1 MLRLLF
7 TALGALVLSMVAH
20 AEPYD
25 AGHAEVELISERT
38 TALPG
43 ETVYL
48 ALDKTL
54 DEGWH
59 VYWRNAGD
67 AGLPPEIFWD
77 EGPLG
82 EKTEGEDFVWPV
94 PKLLPVVEGEIMD
107 YGYDDAVTLPFAVT
121 VPEDALGS
129 ISFRGVADY
138 LICKDVCIPESAP
151 VSFTLFVGSAQEPD
165 EKSAAKIAAALAAAP
180 VPFEGEAA
188 ARSLDD
194 EIQINLAP
202 VDSALFADAWL
213 RFFPFDNEIVHA
225 ADQAQSKGPQGASL
239 TIPRAARETL
249 GDTIDGVVVATRADG
264 TRTGYTVSAK
274 AGGQALAGTFGTAVS
289 GIASDGGF
297 AAAGGG
303 LNLFALAG
311 LTILGGLI
319 LNLMPCVLPVLSIKA
334 MGMVS
339 AASKDGGG
347 HLRAHGLWYTA
358 GVLASFAALA
368 AAFVALRSVGE
379 FWALGSLLQ
388 YPAVVA
394 ALALGA
400 FVLGLW
406 LLGVFEAGTSI
417 QNIGSGAVS
426 RGGSFGA
433 FATGAL
439 AATAGAPCVGPFVGA
454 SLGAVLERPAVEVF
468 FIYLMLGLGLA
479 LPFLLLSFVPNLARF
494 LPKPGPWMERVKQ
507 FFAFPMFLTAAALL
521 FVLGDQAG
529 TGAVAWLVMGAAL
542 IAFGIWAMGAAG
554 GRMRPAALVVGAIAI
569 IGGLALPFST
579 ARTQAAAATSGPTY
593 SASVETE
600 AWSVERVAQL
610 TAEGRPVF
618 VDFTATW
625 CMICQA
631 NKRTTLTRPEV
642 LSAMEAADMA
652 FLVADFTNKDPA
664 IAEEL
669 QRRGRPGVPM
679 YLLFAPGESEP
690 KILPQTL
697 TPGLMQRE
705 IAAVTGN

>member
-1 MLRLLF
+1 MLRLLVF
-7 TALGALVLSMVAH
+7 LACALAFSTVSH

-43 ETVYL
+43 ETIYL

-54 DEGWH
+54 DDGWH

-82 EKTEGEDFVWPV
+82 EKTEDEDFIWPI

-107 YGYDDAVTLPFAVT
+107 YGYDDTVTLPFAVQ

-129 ISFRGVADY
+129 IAFRGVADY

-151 VSFTLFVGSAQEPD
+151 ISFTLFIGESQVPD
-165 EKSAAKIAAALAAAP
+165 QTNAAKIADALADAP
-180 VPFEGEAA
+180 LPFEGETAA
-188 ARSLDD
+188 YGTGETVQLNFAPDSQRLLDG
-194 EIQINLAP
+194 A
-202 VDSALFADAWL
+202 SL
-213 RFFPFDNEIVHA
+213 RFFPHKNEIVHA
-225 ADQAQSKGPQGASL
+225 ATQDQSSGPNGASL
-239 TIPRAARETL
+239 DIRRAARETL
-249 GDTIDGVVVATRADG
+249 GATLDGVVVATASDG
-264 TRTGYTVSAK
+264 TQTGYRISAPIR
-274 AGGQALAGTFGTAVS
+274 GSPLAGTFGTPLASTSS
-289 GIASDGGF
+289 GL
-297 AAAGGG
+297 AGSNAG

-311 LTILGGLI
+311 LAILGGLV

-339 AASKDGGG
+339 AAGTGDSG
-347 HLRAHGLWYTA
+347 HLKAHGLWYTA
-358 GVLASFAALA
+358 GVLASFATLA
-368 AAFVALRSVGE
+368 AAFVALRSAGE

-388 YPAVVA
+388 YPIVVA
-394 ALALGA
+394 GLALGA

-417 QNIGSGAVS
+417 QNLGSSAAG
-426 RGGSFGA
+426 RGGNAGA

-454 SLGAVLERPAVEVF
+454 SLGAVLERPAPEVF

-479 LPFLLLSFVPNLARF
+479 LPFLLLSFVPGLAQH
-494 LPKPGPWMERVKQ
+494 LPKPGAWMERVKQ
-507 FFAFPMFLTAAALL
+507 FFAFPMFITAAALL
-521 FVLGDQAG
+521 FVLGDQSG
-529 TGAVAWLVMGAAL
+529 TGSVAWLVMAAAL
-542 IAFGIWAMGAAG
+542 IAFGIWAVKSAG
-554 GRMRPAALVVGAIAI
+554 GMFRPIAI
-569 IGGLALPFST
+569 TLGALAIVSGLALPFTT
-579 ARTQAAAATSGPTY
+579 ARTQLAAEAGTPTY
-593 SASVETE
+593 SANIETE
-600 AWSVERVAQL
+600 AWSPERVSQL
-610 TAEGRPVF
+610 TASGRPVF

-642 LSAMEAADMA
+642 LTAMETANMA
-652 FLVADFTNKDPA
+652 FLVADFTNKDAA
-664 IAEEL
+664 IAGEL
-669 QRRGRPGVPM
+669 KLRGRPGVPM
-679 YLLFAPGESEP
+679 YLMFAPGAEEP
-690 KILPQTL
+690 KLLPQTL
-697 TPGLMQRE
+697 TPSLMLRE
-705 IAAVTGN
+705 IDAVTRN

>member
-1 MLRLLF
+1 MHRIL
-7 TALGALVLSMVAH
+7 LVLALAMAFLTAAR

-25 AGHAEVELISERT
+25 AGHAKVELISERT
-38 TALPG
+38 TAIPG

-77 EGPLG
+77 EGTLG
-82 EKTEGEDFVWPV
+82 EKTEDDDFVWPI

-107 YGYDDAVTLPFAVT
+107 YGYDDRVTLPFAVT

-129 ISFRGVADY
+129 ITFRGVADY

-151 VSFTLFVGSAQEPD
+151 VSLRLFIGTSQVPD
-165 EKSAAKIAAALAAAP
+165 EENAARIAAALAAAP
-180 VPFEGEAA
+180 VPFEGDAA
-188 ARSLDD
+188 VTLDG
-194 EIQINLAP
+194 ETLQLNLAP
-202 VDSALFADAWL
+202 AASGDLENASL
-213 RFFPFDNEIVHA
+213 RFFPYLNEIVHA
-225 ADQAQSKGPQGASL
+225 AEQAQSTGPNGASL
-239 TIPRAARETL
+239 DMRKAARETL
-249 GDTIDGVVVATRADG
+249 GDTLVGVVVASSANG
-264 TRTGYTVSAK
+264 SRTGYVVSAPVGD
-274 AGGQALAGTFGTAVS
+274 APLAGTFGTRVNAFAS
-289 GIASDGGF
+289 GGTGA
-297 AAAGGG
+297 G
-303 LNLFALAG
+303 LNFFALAG
-311 LTILGGLI
+311 LALLGGLV

-339 AASKDGGG
+339 AAGSGHAG

-358 GVLASFAALA
+358 GVLVSFAALA

-388 YPAVVA
+388 YPLIVA
-394 ALALGA
+394 GLALGA

-406 LLGVFEAGTSI
+406 LLGMFEAGTSI
-417 QNIGSGAVS
+417 QNFGSGAAS
-426 RGGSFGA
+426 RGGSAGA

-454 SLGAVLERPAVEVF
+454 SLGAVLERPAPEVF

-479 LPFLLLSFVPNLARF
+479 LPFLLLSFVPGLAGY
-494 LPKPGPWMERVKQ
+494 LPKPGAWMERVKQ

-529 TGAVAWLVMGAAL
+529 TGAVAWLVMAAAL
-542 IAFGIWAMGAAG
+542 IAFGIWAVRSAG
-554 GRMRPAALVVGAIAI
+554 GTLKPVAIGLGALAILA
-569 IGGLALPFST
+569 GLALPFTT
-579 ARTQAAAATSGPTY
+579 ATTQLTADAGTPTY

-600 AWSVERVAQL
+600 AWSAERVAEL
-610 TAEGRPVF
+610 TGSGRPVF

-642 LSAMEAADMA
+642 LGAMEEADMA

-669 QRRGRPGVPM
+669 RLRGRPGVPM
-679 YLLFAPGESEP
+679 YLMFAPGESDP

-697 TPGLMQRE
+697 TPGLMLRE
-705 IAAVTGN
+705 IDAVTRN